1 MSVTPTAQKIT
12 IKCSFMNHSMNSNK
26 YCGAVYG
33 PNCENITSS
42 ATDSSATTNNSNYLT
57 IELDYKI
64 NHTANMC
71 LIVTAKNDSKIIH
84 IEHILLMVSGKL
96 LLLL

>member
-1 MSVTPTAQKIT
+1 MSINIEGQKIK
-12 IKCSFMNHSMNSNK
+12 IECSFKNHSTKINSYK

-42 ATDSSATTNNSNYLT
+42 ATDYSATTNNSNYLT

-64 NHTANMC
+64 NYTANIC
-71 LIVTAKNDSKIIH
+71 LIVTARNDSKVIH
-84 IEHILLMVSGKL
+84 VEGTKAMKNGAGKL
-96 LLLL
+96 